1 MGKSVYPA
9 CITFCAEVAMTVDV
23 SQNKNNLNNIF
34 HFPSGALNWHSD
46 SFLRDSINLQR
57 RYFKHNCQPLNRKPE
72 GAPTILQLTIGVWG
86 AVEPKRRLRGSIEWS
101 ITGKSI
107 CCD

>member
-9 CITFCAEVAMTVDV
+9 CITYCAEVAMTVDV

-34 HFPSGALNWHSD
+34 HFPGGALNWHSD
-46 SFLRDSINLQR
+46 RFLRDSINLQR

-72 GAPTILQLTIGVWG
+72 GAPTILQLTIPP
-86 AVEPKRRLRGSIEWS
+86 AVPIQQLSFS
-101 ITGKSI
+101 FL
-107 CCD
+107 CLL

>member
-9 CITFCAEVAMTVDV
+9 CITYCAEVAMTVDV

-34 HFPSGALNWHSD
+34 HFPGGALNWHSD

-72 GAPTILQLTIGVWG
+72 GAPTILQLTIPPCVP
-86 AVEPKRRLRGSIEWS
+86 VQQLSFFLFLCLPL
-101 ITGKSI
+101 
-107 CCD
+107 